1 MGAGFEYQLLDLQ
14 GRSPAELAATAR
26 GLALAANQDPNLAMV
41 YTTFSAETPQVFLDI
56 DRARLSALGLRLS
69 DVFAAL
75 QATLGK
81 AYVNDFN
88 MFGRAWQVNMTA
100 Q

>member
-1 MGAGFEYQLLDLQ
+1 MIAFNLPPIAGLGMGAGFEYQLLDLQ

-56 DRARLSALGLRLS
+56 DRARL
-69 DVFAAL
+69 
-75 QATLGK
+75 
-81 AYVNDFN
+81 
-88 MFGRAWQVNMTA
+88 
-100 Q
+100 